1 MCIDKNE
8 WKEFQEGMKE
18 DVRELMHDMKGI
30 RTSQQALGELS
41 KKTEKHLREL
51 NSRTSK
57 IEART
62 DNLEDPEFREVRC
75 IQRESIDHIMHNM
88 LTIDKFEAWEQKKQ
102 EEKEKQEARK
112 MKGELIAIQAL
123 DARQRRLQWV
133 VSAIVGAGTIVVA
146 LITYVS

>member
-1 MCIDKNE
+1 MCVDKNE
-8 WKEFQEGMKE
+8 WKEFKE
-18 DVRELMHDMKGI
+18 EVMEVVKEVKHDTGNI
-30 RTSQQALGELS
+30 RQTQTALGNAVGDVE
-41 KKTEKHLREL
+41 THLRKL

-57 IEART
+57 IESRT

-88 LTIDKFEAWEQKKQ
+88 LTVEKFEEMERKKH
-102 EEKEKQEARK
+102 EEKERQEARK

-123 DARQRRLQWV
+123 DARQRRLQWI